1 MATTPNQLRRNIHAA
16 RAAIEGVQQLL
27 LAHEKDSTL
36 GLGAECVRVANSLGE
51 LLALHSVPN
60 EYRVAIVGRFKAGKS
75 FFVNELLGRK
85 LAGEETNPETAA
97 VTTFRHGNVVQAR
110 LHFLPAEQWRMLKQ
124 LHQENPKDPDVQRV
138 ANWFKFPARKVD
150 DDSKEHYDDAKLLE
164 LERKYIVPGG
174 HYVDLALE
182 NPDDR
187 KAGQDFRKALK
198 QFTTGT
204 RPHHCLVEKIEITA
218 PSSLLEQGVLLID
231 TPGLDDPERFRV
243 NLTQDVVK
251 DVDAVLFLTKS
262 GASYGQ
268 TEKDFVL
275 SLLRRGSIKQ
285 LVFVVTQVDHTY
297 SQHVEQAEGDDEPVE
312 SIARRIDQERKR
324 LRKQIDD
331 TLTELAEGGEDTPAM
346 ERYREQLGEVEII
359 FTSAINHRKAK
370 DKKAIEYP
378 LSELDPGGMDYVQ
391 QKLME
396 ILSTESRLAHVARAI
411 RSAASVELEQLLR
424 LIEARRVAVHSVQ
437 NKEVAQQKLERFRM
451 DFAAAGSAF
460 SDKVHADVVV
470 LKQAIVGDER
480 LAVAR
485 IETIALA
492 ADKLLG
498 EFEIDDAGR
507 HWRTRRSGRW
517 GYMLGLQTKVANG
530 IFPRVAQLLNEQQV
544 EFSSFVER
552 FKAHLTALAED
563 SAQISQRLD
572 VGAGVRIDAA
582 ARLEEFLSR
591 SLSAMQELIDAEE
604 GRIIQLLDDFVTE
617 EVEERISIARGSVA
631 GVFGTGTTVHQTTLV
646 RHFYSTVRDILRKA
660 LEDHLRT
667 RNQEHGAILIS
678 KAEQL
683 PDKALAEVA
692 VELDRI
698 AADITASAEASAS
711 GQKAAFDEAAAR
723 LSMSLQVLLDTM
735 VGLFGSDSVLLT
747 TPKAIGVQDQTAAF
761 QQREVGETQARTG
774 YQAQQISSAEDWERV
789 HAEAA
794 RQVRVISLQPNDV
807 NWGWGRIFE
816 KPLIQGATSAML
828 IDPYLDKRHQRRN
841 LGEVIEH
848 LRSNGALRKIDVVT
862 GKRGDLD
869 DADGDEQ
876 LRELAAQLQQ
886 VGVELN
892 WIRDPHQHDRRLL
905 LSNGVVFELGMGLD
919 IYGQTRN
926 LSESNPSLR
935 KIRKA
940 TKISILVPNYA
951 DL

>member
-16 RAAIEGVQQLL
+16 RAEIQAVQQLL
-27 LAHEKDSTL
+27 LAHEKDTTL
-36 GLGAECVRVANSLGE
+36 GLGAECVRVASSLGE

-97 VTTFRHGNVVQAR
+97 VTTFRHGDVVRAR
-110 LHFLPAEQWRMLKQ
+110 LHFLPAEQWQALKQ

-138 ANWFKFPARKVD
+138 TNWFKFPTRKAD
-150 DDSKEHYDDAKLLE
+150 DDAKEHYDEAKLLD
-164 LERKYIVPGG
+164 LERMYIVPAGR
-174 HYVDLALE
+174 YVDLALD
-182 NPDDR
+182 NPADK
-187 KAGQDFRKALK
+187 KAGQEFRKALK

-312 SIARRIDQERKR
+312 PIARRIEQERRR

-331 TLTELAEGGEDTPAM
+331 TLAELAEGGEDTPAM

-370 DKKAIEYP
+370 DKKSIEYP

-391 QKLME
+391 HKLME
-396 ILSTESRLAHVARAI
+396 ILSTESRLAHVARTI
-411 RSAASVELEQLLR
+411 RSAASIELEQLLR

-460 SDKVHADVVV
+460 ADKVHADVAV
-470 LKQAIVGDER
+470 LKRAIESDER

-498 EFEIDDAGR
+498 EFETDDSGR
-507 HWRTRRSGRW
+507 HWRSRRSGRW

-544 EFSSFVER
+544 EFSSFVEK

-563 SAQISQRLD
+563 SALISQRLN
-572 VGAGVRIDAA
+572 VGAEIRIDAA

-591 SLSAMQELIDAEE
+591 SLAAMQELIDAEE

-617 EVEERISIARGSVA
+617 EVEERISAARGSVA
-631 GVFGTGTTVHQTTLV
+631 GVFGTGTTLHQTSLV
-646 RHFYSTVRDILRKA
+646 RQFYGTVRDILRKA
-660 LEDHLRT
+660 LEDHLRA
-667 RNQEHGAILIS
+667 RNKEHGAILTS

-683 PDKALAEVA
+683 PDKALAEVT

-698 AADITASAEASAS
+698 AADITAAAEAAAS
-711 GQKAAFDEAAAR
+711 GQKAAFDGAAAQLR
-723 LSMSLQVLLDTM
+723 KSLQHVMDTM
-735 VGLFGSDSVLLT
+735 VGLFDGERDSPEMQGNIAESNHAHAHAHHQANVAEV
-747 TPKAIGVQDQTAAF
+747 PVQPLDDG
-761 QQREVGETQARTG
+761 QQVVTEL
-774 YQAQQISSAEDWERV
+774 DWERIQ
-789 HAEAA
+789 AEA
-794 RQVRVISLQPNDV
+794 VHRVKAISLQPNDV

-816 KPLIQGATSAML
+816 KPLIQGVTSAML

-841 LGEVIEH
+841 LGEVIEL
-848 LRSNGALRKIDVVT
+848 LRSSGSLRRIDVVT

-869 DADGDEQ
+869 DAEGDQQ

-892 WIRDPHQHDRRLL
+892 WTRDGQQHDRRLL

-935 KIRKA
+935 RIRKA
-940 TKISILVPNYA
+940 TRISVSKPTR
-951 DL
+951 

>member
-1 MATTPNQLRRNIHAA
+1 MATTTPNQLRSNILAA
-16 RAAIEGVQQLL
+16 RGEIQAVQQLL
-27 LAHEKDSTL
+27 MAHEKDTTL
-36 GLGAECVRVANSLGE
+36 GLGSECVRVANSLGE

-97 VTTFRHGNVVQAR
+97 VTTFRHGDGVRAR
-110 LHFLPAEQWRMLKQ
+110 LHFLPAEQWQALKQ
-124 LHQENPKDPDVQRV
+124 LHQENPKDPDVQRIT
-138 ANWFKFPARKVD
+138 NWFKFPTRKAD
-150 DDSKEHYDDAKLLE
+150 DDAKEHYDEAKLLE
-164 LERKYIVPGG
+164 LERQYIVPAGR
-174 HYVDLALE
+174 YVDLALG
-182 NPDDR
+182 NPDDK
-187 KAGQDFRKALK
+187 KAGQEFRKTLK

-218 PSSLLEQGVLLID
+218 PCSLLEQGVLLID

-243 NLTQDVVK
+243 ALTQDVLK

-275 SLLRRGSIKQ
+275 SLLRRDAIKQ

-297 SQHVEQAEGDDEPVE
+297 SQHVDQAEGDDEPVE
-312 SIARRIDQERKR
+312 PIARRIEQERRR

-346 ERYREQLGEVEII
+346 ERYREHLGEVEIF

-391 QKLME
+391 HKLME
-396 ILSTESRLAHVARAI
+396 ILSTESRLARVARTI
-411 RSAASVELEQLLR
+411 RSAASVELKQLLR

-451 DFAAAGSAF
+451 DFATAGSAF
-460 SDKVHADVVV
+460 ADKVHADVAV
-470 LKQAIVGDER
+470 LRRAIESDER

-498 EFEIDDAGR
+498 EFETDDAGR

-517 GYMLGLQTKVANG
+517 GYMFGLQTKVANG

-544 EFSSFVER
+544 EFSSFVEK

-572 VGAGVRIDAA
+572 VGAGIRIDAA
-582 ARLEEFLSR
+582 ARLEEFLNR
-591 SLSAMQELIDAEE
+591 SLAAMQELIDAEE
-604 GRIIQLLDDFVTE
+604 ARIIQLLDDFVTE
-617 EVEERISIARGSVA
+617 EVEERISAARGSVA
-631 GVFGTGTTVHQTTLV
+631 GVFGTGTTIHQTSLV
-646 RHFYSTVRDILRKA
+646 REFYGTVRDILRKA
-660 LEDHLRT
+660 LEDHLRA
-667 RNQEHGAILIS
+667 RNQEHGAILTS

-683 PDKALAEVA
+683 PDKALAEVT

-698 AADITASAEASAS
+698 AADITAAAEAAAS
-711 GQKAAFDEAAAR
+711 GQKVAFDGAAAR
-723 LSMSLQVLLDTM
+723 LSSSLQHVLNTM
-735 VGLFGSDSVLLT
+735 GGLFASEPDVPPDRNT
-747 TPKAIGVQDQTAAF
+747 VAAFDQTPVPQLAAVVEALATSSD
-761 QQREVGETQARTG
+761 EVLQVAVE
-774 YQAQQISSAEDWERV
+774 IDWERV
-789 HAEAA
+789 QADALH
-794 RQVRVISLQPNDV
+794 QVKAIPLQPNDV

-816 KPLIQGATSAML
+816 KPLIQGVTSAML

-848 LRSNGALRKIDVVT
+848 LRSNGSLRRIDVVT
-862 GKRGDLD
+862 GKRGDPD
-869 DADGDEQ
+869 DAEGDQQ

-892 WIRDPHQHDRRLL
+892 WTRDSQQHDRRLL
-905 LSNGVVFELGMGLD
+905 LNNGVVFELGMGLD
-919 IYGQTRN
+919 IYGPTRN

-935 KIRKA
+935 RIRKA
-940 TKISILVPNYA
+940 TRISVLKPA
-951 DL
+951 R